1 MANNND
7 QWQAEFIIGGTIIF
21 AVVILIAIAGAF
33 LAAGAVLIFCVN
45 EWRKIIRYEGWQP
58 IQWLGG
64 ITAFVALIGISAAV
78 TELDLASQ
86 AQARNRPSGNHIFL
100 AMVYIAMIALP
111 TVGYWIYRMI
121 KPLSQIRINIVE
133 NLDHDYRQG
142 KITRVERDTTTKQF
156 IAMTDDDLEAMAVKS
171 RRERAQQQ
179 AAPAPAPTPPPQPA
193 NIIQPANHSSPPP
206 APANKEDPRDAF
218 DVPPQ
223 RIDK

>member
-7 QWQAEFIIGGTIIF
+7 QWQTEFIIGGTILF

-33 LAAGAVLIFCVN
+33 LAAGAVLVFCVN

-64 ITAFVALIGISAAV
+64 ITAFVALIGISAAA

-111 TVGYWIYRMI
+111 TVGYWIYRLI
-121 KPLSQIRINIVE
+121 KPLSHVRINIVE
-133 NLDHDYRQG
+133 LLDQDYRQG
-142 KITRVERDTTTKQF
+142 KITRLERDTETKKY
-156 IAMTDDDLEAMAVKS
+156 ISMSDDELEAMAVNA
-171 RRERAQQQ
+171 RRAREQQ
-179 AAPAPAPTPPPQPA
+179 AASAPAPAPPPQPA
-193 NIIQPANHSSPPP
+193 NIIQPANHSSPPSP
-206 APANKEDPRDAF
+206 PANKEDPRDAF